1 MTSNQSN
8 GNPVKERRFYFRQVG
23 TGPPAS
29 GFASPGPSPSR
40 WSAQQAE
47 RVRDVQFRANEAL
60 VVQDDTGQIVFVSKR
75 GTELLDSTA
84 EALAQMNVRE
94 LAAQGHGLLSPM
106 HSLPLS
112 WDKPV
117 CIDTAVPRRVGQEFL
132 AEVQLELIKIDG
144 RSYCLHTVRDS
155 SQQPHTRKA
164 PRRRNANLE
173 KQVVIRTARLRE
185 EKVIAEGKSKAKTD
199 FLARMS
205 HEIRT
210 PMGLTISLTD
220 LALAHATDPRQRDYL
235 SKIRVAG
242 THLLSIVDDI
252 LDLSKI
258 EANKLWLRP
267 ADFDFQPFFDGL
279 KCLCQSA
286 ADKGLVLSFD
296 SDDLLHRAIRADSG
310 RLKQVLLNYISNAI
324 KFTDS
329 GEIAVYASMR
339 SAPDGD
345 PELLFEVTD
354 TGIGLTPSQI
364 RRLFRPFYQAVNPE
378 VRDYGSTGLG
388 LSICKQ
394 LVELMGGKVGV
405 RSKVGVG
412 STFWFH
418 IPITWGK
425 ASASRSTAPLNGE
438 QAREQLRRQVSER
451 GTTRVL
457 VADDNKVSQQIVLEM
472 LTPCGI
478 ETVLA
483 DDGLAALEVL
493 ARQRIDCILMDVQ
506 MPAMDGYAAIQ
517 AIRRNPATASLSV
530 IAFTADVLVD
540 NAQRCRDSGFDTILT
555 KPFSPRALYHC
566 ISEALPGSRPV
577 PDRPEQ
583 NGRLLRGMGGD
594 SKAELRLRELFL
606 LVALDCSAQIRKAC
620 AARQSMKIARQTHKL
635 LPSARMV
642 NAVEVA
648 RLCTE
653 LDRQLVKPDWH
664 HIAGV
669 SAALDKV
676 LAQMGLAQSA
686 ALPPQVPWGWA

>member
-1 MTSNQSN
+1 MTSDQSN
-8 GNPVKERRFYFRQVG
+8 GTPVKERRFHSRRAG

-29 GFASPGPSPSR
+29 SFASPAPGPSR
-40 WSAQQAE
+40 WASQQAE
-47 RVRDVQFRANEAL
+47 RVRDAPARANEAL

-75 GTELLDSTA
+75 GAALLDSTA
-84 EALAQMNVRE
+84 EALVQMNVRE
-94 LAAQGHGLLSPM
+94 VAAQGHGWLSPM
-106 HSLPLS
+106 HLLPLS

-117 CIDTAVPRRVGQEFL
+117 CIYTAVLQGVGQEFL

-144 RSYCLHTVRDS
+144 RSYCLYTVRDI
-155 SQQPHTRKA
+155 SQQLHTREA
-164 PRRRNANLE
+164 LRRE
-173 KQVVIRTARLRE
+173 VVIRTARLKE
-185 EKVIAEGKSKAKTD
+185 EKVLAERKSKAKTD

-258 EANKLWLRP
+258 EANKLCLRP

-296 SDDLLHRAIRADSG
+296 ADHLLHRTIRADSG

-324 KFTDS
+324 KFTNC
-329 GEIAVYASMR
+329 GRIAVHASVR
-339 SAPDGD
+339 SAPDGS
-345 PELLFEVTD
+345 PEILFEVDD
-354 TGIGLTPSQI
+354 TGVGLTTSQI
-364 RRLFRPFYQAVNPE
+364 RRLFRPFYQAGDPE
-378 VRDYGSTGLG
+378 VSDYGSTGLG

-405 RSKVGVG
+405 RSNAGVG

-425 ASASRSTAPLNGE
+425 AIGSRSTAPVNGE
-438 QAREQLRRQVSER
+438 QAREQLRHQVSDR
-451 GTTRVL
+451 GITRVL
-457 VADDNKVSQQIVLEM
+457 VADDNKVNQQIVLEM
-472 LTPCGI
+472 LAPCGI

-483 DDGLAALEVL
+483 DNGLAALEAL
-493 ARQRIDCILMDVQ
+493 ARQRIDCILMDLQ
-506 MPAMDGYAAIQ
+506 MPAMDGYAAVR
-517 AIRRNPATASLSV
+517 AIRRNPATASLPV
-530 IAFTADVLVD
+530 IALTADVLVD
-540 NAQRCRDSGFDTILT
+540 DAQRCRDSGLDTILT
-555 KPFSPRALYHC
+555 KPFSPHALYHY
-566 ISEALPGSRPV
+566 ISEALSRSPPV
-577 PDRPEQ
+577 PDQSEQ
-583 NGRLLRGMGGD
+583 NGGLLRGMEGD

-620 AARQSMKIARQTHKL
+620 AARQSTKIARQTHKL

-642 NAVEVA
+642 NAVEVV

-653 LDRQLVKPDWH
+653 LDRQLARPDWH
-664 HIAGV
+664 YIAGIT
-669 SAALDKV
+669 AALDEV

-686 ALPPQVPWGWA
+686 ALPPQIPWGRA